1 MYYIHNLI
9 FFQFVLVKFI
19 IVRLWNMHDISHIK
33 LFFYQFFLL
42 KNLIYIRIICK
53 KREASLIRKGNDLYI
68 LPLIGQL
75 IINTIN

>member
-1 MYYIHNLI
+1 MIY
-9 FFQFVLVKFI
+9 
-19 IVRLWNMHDISHIK
+19 HI
-33 LFFYQFFLL
+33 LSYFYQFFLL